1 MNNTVKFVLKVG
13 LLFLLS
19 FFIFSCSAVLKVN
32 CKKNPFQEL
41 DSLQRTKKV
50 RNFTALKPVGW
61 YSNQSTAG
69 ALGYSIDR
77 KTPLESNP
85 PILHRPDN
93 DDPKRNVAFISISNT
108 RVRNHCKTEVTLED
122 YMHFF
127 ISNKKR
133 WSGNKAF
140 NYVLLKTN
148 HSRYGKVYIVKYAY
162 KNDAILDKQKK
173 PLITNNVVFLL
184 FKDQIGYEIL
194 YRADAKV
201 FETYLPVLEE
211 VVKSF
216 VIKEAAN

>member
-50 RNFTALKPVGW
+50 RNFAALKPVGW

-108 RVRNHCKTEVTLED
+108 RVRNHCKNEVLWKIICIFLFQT
-122 YMHFF
+122 
-127 ISNKKR
+127 KR
-133 WSGNKAF
+133 GGPKIKRS
-140 NYVLLKTN
+140 
-148 HSRYGKVYIVKYAY
+148 
-162 KNDAILDKQKK
+162 
-173 PLITNNVVFLL
+173 ITCC
-184 FKDQIGYEIL
+184 
-194 YRADAKV
+194 
-201 FETYLPVLEE
+201 
-211 VVKSF
+211 
-216 VIKEAAN
+216 